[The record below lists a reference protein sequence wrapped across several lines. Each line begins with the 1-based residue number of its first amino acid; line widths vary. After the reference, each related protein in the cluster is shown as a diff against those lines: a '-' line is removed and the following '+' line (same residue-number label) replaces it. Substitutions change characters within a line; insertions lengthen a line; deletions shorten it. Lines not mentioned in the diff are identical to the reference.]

1 MPALPGF
8 RQPVISLLC
17 ALSLLA
23 WGAPAHAQSD
33 GEALLPVPAPPTL
46 SAKAYI
52 LVVAETGRVLVEQQA
67 DKRLPPASL
76 TKLMTSYVLSKYL
89 AEDAVSP
96 DDMVQVSPRAW
107 AQNPLFRGSS
117 RMFIEPSKPV
127 SIADLHRGIVISSGN
142 DASMAIAEH
151 LADTEEQFVELMN
164 QDGRALGLS
173 DTRFANSHGLPAPQ
187 HYSSPRDLATLSL
200 AFIEQYPEQYQIYK
214 ERSFTYNGIS
224 QRNRNR
230 LLWDRLGVDGLKT
243 GYTSSAGYSMISSA
257 HRNDM
262 RLVAVVMQA
271 KNENAR
277 LRDSRRLLNYGFRYY
292 KNHWLLRRN
301 RDQVLHRV
309 RVLGGDRRQ
318 LPLVA
323 SKNILRTLP
332 KESATNLRREIE
344 VPEQVLAPL
353 ARGERVGRVVIKAG
367 EQQLAESPLLA
378 AVAVRPSPIWWQR
391 MWAPLQLRLLQWW
404 RDG

>member
-1 MPALPGF
+1 MMSRPA
-8 RQPVISLLC
+8 ISLLC
-17 ALSLLA
+17 ALSLLT
-23 WGAPAHAQSD
+23 WGSPARAQSD
-33 GEALLPVPAPPTL
+33 GESLLPVPAPPTL

-52 LVVAETGRVLVEQQA
+52 LIVAETGRVLVEHQA

-76 TKLMTSYVLSKYL
+76 TKIMTSYVLSKYL
-89 AEDAVSP
+89 VEDIVSP
-96 DDMVQVSPRAW
+96 DDIVQVSSRAW

-142 DASMAIAEH
+142 DASMAVAEY
-151 LADTEEQFVELMN
+151 LADTEEQFAELMN
-164 QDGRALGLS
+164 QSARALGMS
-173 DTRFANSHGLPAPQ
+173 DTRFANSHGLSAPQ

-200 AFIEQYPEQYQIYK
+200 AIIKQYPEQYQLYK
-214 ERSFTYNGIS
+214 ERSFTYNGIK

-230 LLWDRLGVDGLKT
+230 LLWERLGVDGLKT
-243 GYTSSAGYSMISSA
+243 GYTTSAGYSLASSA
-257 HRNDM
+257 SRHNM

-292 KNHWLLRRN
+292 QNRWLLRRD
-301 RDQVLHRV
+301 RDQILHRV
-309 RVLGGDRRQ
+309 QVLGGDRGQ

-323 SKNILRTLP
+323 SLNILRTLP
-332 KESATNLRREIE
+332 KESAENLRREIE
-344 VPEQVLAPL
+344 VPEYVLAPL
-353 ARGERVGRVVIKAG
+353 ARGAQVGRVVIKVG
-367 EQQLAESPLLA
+367 GQQLAESPLLA

-391 MWAPLQLRLLQWW
+391 MWAPLQLRLLRWW